1 MSEFPKHQSSEYV
14 SKHKLSPE
22 ELKLAIKN
30 SSKFLSAHTRVEML
44 HYFDQDP
51 WIARQMAYYMKIL
64 DEENWEGKKMLEEV
78 YDADRGTREIIDMA
92 KKIEGNVRQ
101 LHYST
106 LPDHRNLC

>member
-78 YDADRGTREIIDMA
+78 MDREWKAHKKLMGFKDVFLTKPA
-92 KKIEGNVRQ
+92 KGKQKE
-101 LHYST
+101 
-106 LPDHRNLC
+106 